1 MTCRVLPG
9 MVMWSLL
16 NVLELLLHAPL
27 NADLAWSFS
36 CFFPQFPRRMLHMQ
50 GTWGKNCWKS
60 LSGAFICHF
69 QFVLVIRCDPA
80 WPQEKVHFSWDVWL
94 RARLKGK
101 LSQENNGLTSILHL
115 PQMPWIL
122 TSPSWMLMGWRV
134 TCCRCTPPFCWQ
146 SCLSCAFPQLLAG
159 PGHSHYPH

>member
-9 MVMWSLL
+9 MVMQSLL

-27 NADLAWSFS
+27 KCRLGLIFFLLFPTISKKNASHA
-36 CFFPQFPRRMLHMQ
+36 RNM
-50 GTWGKNCWKS
+50 GKELLEKS
-60 LSGAFICHF
+60 LWSLCHF

-134 TCCRCTPPFCWQ
+134 TPCCRCTPPFCWQ

-159 PGHSHYPH
+159 PGHSHYSH